1 MPDKPESSESARL
14 PFEPK
19 KGRKSEKKSPPA
31 APAKVASAKPKKEP
45 ARASRASAPLESSA
59 IPEAVSRRMIKRML
73 VFCGIPSLLGIST
86 FIISYLLVSN
96 QIAELPNYAVVLV
109 SMGFLGLGVVGL
121 SYGVLSASWDEDT
134 PGSLLGLSEFGV
146 NFGRMT
152 SAWRSQKKS

>member
-1 MPDKPESSESARL
+1 MPDKSKSNESNRL

-19 KGRKSEKKSPPA
+19 KANKLEKKA
-31 APAKVASAKPKKEP
+31 APAPKAPSASKKVAVSPVK
-45 ARASRASAPLESSA
+45 SSAPLESSA

-86 FIISYLLVSN
+86 FIVSYLLVSN
-96 QIAELPNYAVVLV
+96 DIVALPNYAVVLV

-121 SYGVLSASWDEDT
+121 SYGVLSASWDEDA
-134 PGSLLGLSEFGV
+134 PGSPLGLSEFSV
-146 NFGRMT
+146 NFDRMT